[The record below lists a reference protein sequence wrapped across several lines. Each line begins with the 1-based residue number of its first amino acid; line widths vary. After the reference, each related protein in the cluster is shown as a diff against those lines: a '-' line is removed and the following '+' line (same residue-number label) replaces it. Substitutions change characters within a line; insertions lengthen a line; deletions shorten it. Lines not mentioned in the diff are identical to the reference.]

1 MKNNSNI
8 ALGDFSAFTADYFA
22 RLNAAAK
29 TIPVEQVEHLAAS
42 LLRCWQDGHQ
52 VFLFGNGGSAGNA
65 MHLANDFIYA
75 ISKTFGSGLRAHALP
90 ANGSTT
96 TCLANDEGYDSI
108 FSYQL
113 AVLAEKGDVAIAL
126 SGSGNSPNVVKAL
139 EHCNKAGIESYAI
152 LGFSGGKAL
161 DLADHPIHVAV
172 DDMQISE
179 DLQMMI
185 GHLLMQ
191 WLYARRGDVKPATEP
206 T

>member
-1 MKNNSNI
+1 MEDHSNI
-8 ALGDFSAFTADYFA
+8 AMGNFTAFTADYIE
-22 RLNAAAK
+22 RLNEAAQN
-29 TIPVEQVEHLAAS
+29 IPTEPVEHLANS
-42 LLRCWQDGHQ
+42 LIRCWHDGHQ

-65 MHLANDFIYA
+65 MHLANDWIYG
-75 ISKTFGSGLRAHALP
+75 ISKTFGSGLKATALP
-90 ANGSTT
+90 ANGSIT
-96 TCLANDEGYDSI
+96 TCLANDEGYESI

-139 EHCNKAGIESYAI
+139 EYCNETGIESYAI

-161 DLADHPIHVAV
+161 GLAKHPIHVAV
-172 DDMQISE
+172 NDMQVSE

-191 WLYARRGDVKPATEP
+191 WLYARRGDVKSTTES
-206 T
+206 